1 MTTKDVND
9 IASQKNL
16 LKSIRSNVKMT
27 EKTST
32 LTGTETVMVIS
43 PDGLIMSLEEYLE
56 YKRGL

>member
-1 MTTKDVND
+1 
-9 IASQKNL
+9 
-16 LKSIRSNVKMT
+16 MT